1 MICNVLWFVS
11 MDFPLSTL
19 FYWILLRKGFSF
31 IKSILSTLFFIWI
44 RTAAGYH
51 CGVRAHS
58 VDNYSGIYECSCW
71 WIAGQRAFFI
81 FSLCCSLVVNID
93 DWTYFH
99 NKDLKKREYV
109 NYDIIFKMT
118 LDSGFRTE
126 YLRSSVFLVNRHL
139 TKLYMGLFSQFW
151 WLECL
156 IIERCYFILFHLV
169 IFTYFLLFTI
179 NLIDPIML
187 EFLTAGIIL
196 EN

>member
-71 WIAGQRAFFI
+71 WIVGQRAVFI

-99 NKDLKKREYV
+99 NKDLKKG
-109 NYDIIFKMT
+109 NMLIMI
-118 LDSGFRTE
+118 L
-126 YLRSSVFLVNRHL
+126 YLRWPWIVASELNIYDRVFFLWIDISQNCIWGCLVNFDDL
-139 TKLYMGLFSQFW
+139 N
-151 WLECL
+151 
-156 IIERCYFILFHLV
+156 V
-169 IFTYFLLFTI
+169 
-179 NLIDPIML
+179 
-187 EFLTAGIIL
+187 
-196 EN
+196 